1 MSKPSAPK
9 SPYDNMSKK
18 VKGVIGDTVDAQ
30 IKTAKSLSKQA
41 DQMVGKNAPQN
52 YRQGLSFIAK
62 GITGVTPEDY
72 ITGVNERFTPYF
84 NQEFDQA
91 RGQVQNFQPGL
102 LGSPSNEMLMNQLAG
117 IAGTFEGGV
126 QRMGEA
132 GSQRLQAL
140 PRTAEEIADRA
151 FNSPSS
157 NLMRDPRALRMAAA
171 PQTTS
176 YDVNNDRL
184 SGVMTYN
191 I

>member
-18 VKGVIGDTVDAQ
+18 VKGIIGDTVDAQ
-30 IKTAKSLSKQA
+30 KKTAKSLSKQA
-41 DQMVGKNAPQN
+41 DQMVGKKAPQN
-52 YRQGLSFIAK
+52 YRQGLKDIK
-62 GITGVTPEDY
+62 RVTGVTPKDY
-72 ITGVNERFTPYF
+72 MARINSEFAPYF

-91 RGQVQNFQPGL
+91 RRQVQNFQPGL
-102 LGSPSNEMLMNQLAG
+102 LGSSSNQMLMDQLAG

-132 GSQRLQAL
+132 GSQRFQAL
-140 PRTAEEIADRA
+140 PPAAEEIADNA
-151 FNSPSS
+151 FNRAST
-157 NLMRDPRALRMAAA
+157 NLMLDPRAVRMAAA

-184 SGVMTYN
+184 SGIMTYN

>member
-41 DQMVGKNAPQN
+41 NQMVGKKAPQN
-52 YRQGLSFIAK
+52 YRQGLKDIK
-62 GITGVTPEDY
+62 RVTGVTPKDY
-72 ITGVNERFTPYF
+72 MARINREFAPYF

-102 LGSPSNEMLMNQLAG
+102 LGSPSNEELMNQLAG

-157 NLMRDPRALRMAAA
+157 NLMRDPLALRMAAA

-184 SGVMTYN
+184 SGIMTYN